1 MKAGFGIG
9 LLLPFIFQ
17 MILGFGSAQYRDGT
31 RANTQPDM
39 VEDVVN
45 KAKDAVSGSHNGGQ
59 ADFTAEGQVRAA
71 QHNDPGNAASVDD
84 LGCGLGQDGGK
95 VRNADKGRL
104 DCNNDQQQCAND
116 KIQRIVVEPIHNFF
130 GFQH

>member
-1 MKAGFGIG
+1 MGNDEAMGRADD
-9 LLLPFIFQ
+9 
-17 MILGFGSAQYRDGT
+17 AQYHHDQQQRHDQRQCG
-31 RANTQPDM
+31 NL
-39 VEDVVN
+39 
-45 KAKDAVSGSHNGGQ
+45 VSAENALGVIDCLQKRSCHNSGQ
-59 ADFTAEGQVRAA
+59 ADFTTKSQVRAA
-71 QHNDPGNAASVDD
+71 QHNDTGNAAGVDD
-84 LGCGLGQDGGK
+84 LGRGLGQDGGK